1 MNTYSFSELIKKV
14 WKSLAVIVIFA
25 LIGGFGMGILAKK
38 HQTTTYTAETSVI
51 ISHNLEEN
59 RHIRDAQDDMV
70 NADMNMMPTYESIA
84 KNMATANEAH
94 KLLSKKLK
102 KSYSVS
108 DIDNAVTAQIKPQS
122 LVMNIRAESKSSND
136 SIAIANVSAK
146 ALKEEL
152 PKLQSGVG
160 HIRIVNRASKNTV
173 SSKTSPSIKK
183 HAVVGMVLGGL
194 VGLII
199 SFVVVSYKEFIAKR
213 K

>member
-1 MNTYSFSELIKKV
+1 MNTYSFSELVKKV
-14 WKSLAVIVIFA
+14 WKSLAVIIIFA
-25 LIGGFGMGILAKK
+25 LIGGLGMGLLAKK

-59 RHIRDAQDDMV
+59 RHIKDAQDSMV

-84 KNMATANEAH
+84 KNTATADEAH
-94 KLLSKKLK
+94 KLLPKKIK
-102 KSYSVS
+102 KNYSVS
-108 DIDNAVTAQIKPQS
+108 DVDNAITAQTKPQS
-122 LVMNIRAESKSSND
+122 LVMNIRAESKSSKD
-136 SIAIANVSAK
+136 SIAIANASAK

-160 HIRIVNRASKNTV
+160 HIRVVNKANENTV

-183 HAVVGMVLGGL
+183 HAVVGIVLGGL
-194 VGLII
+194 VGLIV
-199 SFVVVSYKEFIAKR
+199 SFVAISYKEFIAKR

>member
-1 MNTYSFSELIKKV
+1 MNTYSFSELVKKV
-14 WKSLAVIVIFA
+14 WKSLVVIIIFA
-25 LIGGFGMGILAKK
+25 LIGGIGMGILAKK

-59 RHIRDAQDDMV
+59 RHIKDAQDSMV

-84 KNMATANEAH
+84 KNTATADEAH
-94 KLLSKKLK
+94 KLLPKKIK
-102 KSYSVS
+102 KNYSVS
-108 DIDNAVTAQIKPQS
+108 DVDNAITAQTKPQS
-122 LVMNIRAESKSSND
+122 LVMNIRAESKSSKD
-136 SIAIANVSAK
+136 SIAIANASAK

-160 HIRIVNRASKNTV
+160 HIRVVNKANENTV

-183 HAVVGMVLGGL
+183 HAVVGIVLGGL
-194 VGLII
+194 VGLIV
-199 SFVVVSYKEFIAKR
+199 SFVAISYKEFIAKR

>member
-1 MNTYSFSELIKKV
+1 MNTYSFSELVKKV
-14 WKSLAVIVIFA
+14 WKSLVVIIIFA
-25 LIGGFGMGILAKK
+25 LIGGIGMGILAKK

-59 RHIRDAQDDMV
+59 RHIKDAQDSMV

-84 KNMATANEAH
+84 KNTTTADEAH
-94 KLLSKKLK
+94 KLLPKKIK
-102 KSYSVS
+102 KNYSVS
-108 DIDNAVTAQIKPQS
+108 DVDNAITAQTKPQS
-122 LVMNIRAESKSSND
+122 LVMNIRAESKSSKD
-136 SIAIANVSAK
+136 SIAIANASAK

-160 HIRIVNRASKNTV
+160 HIRVVNKANENTV

-183 HAVVGMVLGGL
+183 HAVVGIVLGGL
-194 VGLII
+194 VGLIV
-199 SFVVVSYKEFIAKR
+199 SFVAISYKEFIAKR